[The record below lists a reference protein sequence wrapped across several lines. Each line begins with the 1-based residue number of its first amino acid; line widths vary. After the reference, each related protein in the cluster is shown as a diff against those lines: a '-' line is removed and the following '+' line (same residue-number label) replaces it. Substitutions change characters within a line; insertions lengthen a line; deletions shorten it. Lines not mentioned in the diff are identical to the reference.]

1 MNELKLTDENPQ
13 IFKESGCCLIK
24 NVLDIDLCNFL
35 STQIELDSL
44 DTNKLNSQQVAGSI
58 ELYNTQSMQI
68 TNNLTLDK
76 IKNYL
81 ELKQL
86 FSTYSFYRKY
96 YKFQTLDKH
105 IDRPECEISISV
117 CLGMEDKTKPWP
129 IYFENT
135 EQNTVYRAEPS
146 VGDGVLYLGMKLPHW
161 RKKCEQKWVKQAFF
175 HYSTN
180 RELEFDPKNADGN
193 TERKNLI
200 KIICEN
206 L

>member
-1 MNELKLTDENPQ
+1 
-13 IFKESGCCLIK
+13 
-24 NVLDIDLCNFL
+24 
-35 STQIELDSL
+35 
-44 DTNKLNSQQVAGSI
+44 
-58 ELYNTQSMQI
+58 
-68 TNNLTLDK
+68 
-76 IKNYL
+76 
-81 ELKQL
+81 
-86 FSTYSFYRKY
+86 
-96 YKFQTLDKH
+96 
-105 IDRPECEISISV
+105 
-117 CLGMEDKTKPWP
+117 MEDKTKPWP